1 MTRAPRRLLT
11 ITILFCGAGWPAVAQ
26 SPAGQDPGSTPPPI
40 AAHGSSQEAQDPDRQ
55 LPAGHPPVTTP
66 AGTSDV
72 VPLPPPGS
80 GTGASALTWTVPEGW
95 IAETPSSAMRRAQY
109 RVPGASGDG
118 QCVVYYFGPGQGGD
132 AMANA
137 ERWASQFVQPDGRP
151 STEVLKTE
159 ELEVRGIPVLT
170 VEVTGTYSG
179 GMAMMGR
186 PPQELPDH
194 MLLGVIAEGPDANW
208 FFKLT
213 GPEATLREQ
222 KPAFE
227 ALYGSLEKV
236 Q

>member
-1 MTRAPRRLLT
+1 MTRCLLT
-11 ITILFCGAGWPAVAQ
+11 IAVLVCGAGWPAAAQ
-26 SPAGQDPGSTPPPI
+26 SSDDPAAQDPDPSPPPI
-40 AAHGSSQEAQDPDRQ
+40 STHGSSQEGQGQ

-66 AGTSDV
+66 AGPSSV
-72 VPLPPPGS
+72 LPLPPPGS

-95 IAETPSSAMRRAQY
+95 VAETPSSAMRRAQY
-109 RVPGASGDG
+109 KVPGTGGDG

-132 AMANA
+132 AMLNA
-137 ERWASQFVQPDGRP
+137 QRWAGQFVQPDGRP

-159 ELEVRGIPVLT
+159 QLEVGGIPVLT

-179 GMAMMGR
+179 GMAMMSR
-186 PPQELPDH
+186 PPQSLPDH

-227 ALYGSLEKV
+227 ALYGSLKRAGGD
-236 Q
+236 